1 LFAGFD
7 ARIHGSVVAQP
18 IFKMHVDS
26 LRVFCDLVD
35 TASFSKAATMHGITQ
50 SAVSQ
55 QVRALET
62 RFGCTLLERSRRGV
76 AATPEGNAFYATC
89 REMLASWTAFENRV
103 GELKHEIAGE
113 LRIASIFSI
122 GLHDLPARLV
132 AFRAGFPHVAVH
144 VDYRRSAQVY
154 EMVESGEAHIGLVAF
169 PVKRP
174 GIMFDIFDE
183 DKLVVICHPKHA
195 LAGKKRITLTAVAG
209 EPFIGFEPD
218 TPTRKMTDRYLRK
231 AGVKVTPVNEFDNI
245 ETVKRAVEI
254 GSGIS
259 IVPARTVATEVAS
272 GQLAAIDV
280 ESPRMTRPLATIVS
294 RNRPRPP
301 GMKEFIA
308 LLKDGGAK

>member
-1 LFAGFD
+1 
-7 ARIHGSVVAQP
+7 
-18 IFKMHVDS
+18 MHVDS
-26 LRVFCDLVD
+26 LKVFCDLVE
-35 TASFSKAATMHGITQ
+35 TASFSKAAALHGITQ

-62 RFGCTLLERSRRGV
+62 RFGCALLERSRSGV
-76 AATPEGNAFYATC
+76 AATPEGRAFYDTC
-89 REMLASWTAFENRV
+89 RKMLASWNAFESRLS
-103 GELKHEIAGE
+103 ELKNEVSGE

-122 GLHDLPARLV
+122 GLHDLPARLE
-132 AFRAGFPHVAVH
+132 AFRARYPDIVVH
-144 VDYRRSAQVY
+144 VDYRRSVQVY
-154 EMVESGEAHIGLVAF
+154 ELVESGAAHIGLVAF
-169 PVKRP
+169 PTKRP

-183 DKLVVICHPKHA
+183 DKLVVICHPRHP
-195 LAGKKRITLTAVAG
+195 LAGKKRIPLTAVAG

-259 IVPARTVATEVAS
+259 IVPARTVAAEVAS
-272 GQLAAIDV
+272 RQLAAIEV

-308 LLKDGGAK
+308 LLKDALAK

>member
-1 LFAGFD
+1 
-7 ARIHGSVVAQP
+7 
-18 IFKMHVDS
+18 MHVDS
-26 LRVFCDLVD
+26 LKVFCDLVD
-35 TASFSKAATMHGITQ
+35 TASFSKAAAAHGITQ

-62 RFGCTLLERSRRGV
+62 RFGCTLLERSRSGV
-76 AATPEGNAFYATC
+76 AATPEGHAFYDTC
-89 REMLASWTAFENRV
+89 RKMLASWNAFESRLS
-103 GELKHEIAGE
+103 ELKNEVSGE

-122 GLHDLPARLV
+122 GLHDLPARLE
-132 AFRAGFPHVAVH
+132 AFRTRYPDIVVH
-144 VDYRRSAQVY
+144 VEYRRSVQVY
-154 EMVESGEAHIGLVAF
+154 ELVESGEAHIGLVAF
-169 PVKRP
+169 PTKRP

-183 DKLVVICHPKHA
+183 DKLVVICHPRHP
-195 LAGKKRITLTAVAG
+195 LAGKKRIALTAIAD

-259 IVPARTVATEVAS
+259 IVPGRTVAAEVAS
-272 GQLAAIDV
+272 RQLAAIEV

-308 LLKDGGAK
+308 LLKNGRAN

>member
-1 LFAGFD
+1 
-7 ARIHGSVVAQP
+7 
-18 IFKMHVDS
+18 MHVDS
-26 LRVFCDLVD
+26 LKVFCDLVD
-35 TASFSKAATMHGITQ
+35 TASFSKAAALHGITQ

-55 QVRALET
+55 QVRALEI
-62 RFGCTLLERSRRGV
+62 RFGCTLLERSRSGV

-89 REMLASWTAFENRV
+89 KEMLASWNAFESRLS
-103 GELKHEIAGE
+103 ELKNEVSGE

-122 GLHDLPARLV
+122 GLHDLPARLE
-132 AFRAGFPHVAVH
+132 AFRARYPHITVH

-154 EMVESGEAHIGLVAF
+154 ELVESGEAHIGLVAF
-169 PVKRP
+169 PAKRP
-174 GIMFDIFDE
+174 GIMFEIFDE
-183 DKLVVICHPKHA
+183 DELVVICHPKHA
-195 LAGKKRITLTAVAG
+195 LAGKKRIALTAIAG

-231 AGVKVTPVNEFDNI
+231 AGVKVTPMNEFDNI

-259 IVPARTVATEVAS
+259 IVPARTVAAEVAS
-272 GQLAAIDV
+272 RQLAAIEV

-301 GMKEFIA
+301 GMKEFVA
-308 LLKDGGAK
+308 LLKDSEAK